1 MSFLMIFMKF
11 LYFFY
16 IFAEKVNKVPR
27 LADRKKAPS
36 GVIPE
41 GDFCMYS
48 IFKFFDV

>member
-11 LYFFY
+11 LYFFC
-16 IFAEKVNKVPR
+16 IFAWKVNKVQGWQT
-27 LADRKKAPS
+27 AKAPS

-41 GDFCMYS
+41 GAFCMYS

>member
-11 LYFFY
+11 LYFFA
-16 IFAEKVNKVPR
+16 FLQEKRTKSQACRPQ
-27 LADRKKAPS
+27 KAPS

>member
-11 LYFFY
+11 LYFFA
-16 IFAEKVNKVPR
+16 F
-27 LADRKKAPS
+27 LQKKRTKSKAREAAKTPS

-41 GDFCMYS
+41 GAFCMYP